1 MSICDKIN
9 TAGETLEAN
18 LTARGISCDFGKN
31 SDGKDTIQ
39 DMAEMITASN
49 LRGIGDAIIH
59 ISASRPY
66 LLSGE
71 KTDLIVTLHNGVGT
85 PLANKSVTVSDG
97 TSLYSGITNS
107 QGIYTLYNVEV
118 SSDTTFTATYGTVT
132 ASCTVEYCIFVDYM
146 ITSNNQS
153 DNYSYTTGSYSLSDD
168 GLTIDASTYSSNNY
182 QANLRID
189 GLNVYTVPYTVEFDL
204 INDGNDQFRMYFHNT
219 SFSNNAVCSGT
230 IWTNPSGSVTHV
242 KFTVTG
248 NQVTR
253 TINGST
259 SNLNPSTVASTVGCR
274 FGYWQSTQSA
284 IKIRNYRVR
293 AL

>member
-39 DMAEMITASN
+39 DMVEMITASN

-97 TSLYSGITNS
+97 TSSYTGITNNN
-107 QGIYTLYNVEV
+107 GIFILYGIGV
-118 SSDTTFTATYGTVT
+118 SATTTFTATYSSVS
-132 ASCTVEYCIFVDYM
+132 ASCDVEYCLFTDYAVTAKSNYTAFYNYATFNPQVD
-146 ITSNNQS
+146 SNG
-153 DNYSYTTGSYSLSDD
+153 TL
-168 GLTIDASTYSSNNY
+168 LTNNVASTYNY
-182 QANLRID
+182 YANLDSTSDLYDFTAPFVLEFDI
-189 GLNVYTVPYTVEFDL
+189 VEFTGTCGVQIVQTGESGLIKLFNALGITGACHLKITANGSQVIYQVDDNVPITETYTITKARLSLL
-204 INDGNDQFRMYFHNT
+204 INNGTVKYKNFR
-219 SFSNNAVCSGT
+219 
-230 IWTNPSGSVTHV
+230 
-242 KFTVTG
+242 
-248 NQVTR
+248 
-253 TINGST
+253 
-259 SNLNPSTVASTVGCR
+259 
-274 FGYWQSTQSA
+274 
-284 IKIRNYRVR
+284 IREG
-293 AL
+293 

>member
-85 PLANKSVTVSDG
+85 PLA
-97 TSLYSGITNS
+97 
-107 QGIYTLYNVEV
+107 QRYNE
-118 SSDTTFTATYGTVT
+118 
-132 ASCTVEYCIFVDYM
+132 
-146 ITSNNQS
+146 
-153 DNYSYTTGSYSLSDD
+153 
-168 GLTIDASTYSSNNY
+168 
-182 QANLRID
+182 
-189 GLNVYTVPYTVEFDL
+189 
-204 INDGNDQFRMYFHNT
+204 
-219 SFSNNAVCSGT
+219 
-230 IWTNPSGSVTHV
+230 
-242 KFTVTG
+242 
-248 NQVTR
+248 
-253 TINGST
+253 
-259 SNLNPSTVASTVGCR
+259 
-274 FGYWQSTQSA
+274 
-284 IKIRNYRVR
+284 
-293 AL
+293 